1 MDVESLKPF
10 FENHVIPTI
19 KRQPKTFLS
28 IAKQPHYENVISN
41 IYAFFFTVEE
51 VHGVQ
56 DLFMASLLDIIN
68 QSERDLQK
76 KVHQITDFTVDTEV
90 STNKNGRIDLL
101 LSSENHA
108 IIIENKIYHT
118 LGNDLEDY
126 WQSTPV
132 IPNDESNKIGIVLS
146 LNKLHPN
153 HDHFINITHLELL
166 QRVMLNLGKYILTAN
181 DKYVIYLKD
190 FYQNITNL
198 SKSEMNS
205 KDLKFYL
212 DYQKNIL
219 EAVEL
224 QDAVRRHIIDHV
236 ENVARLTNEGFIISK
251 SRGVLNE
258 RLRFLVSPNN
268 KNLMITIVFEKLL
281 TKDRELI
288 LIVEMKYDLL
298 KSKELY
304 RSITFSEQEKAR
316 LKDDFYTDL
325 KNDWCH
331 FAYKDY
337 KITEENFVNLSKF
350 IVEKLE
356 RDHLLTIYKKLDAII
371 PKSNE

>member
-1 MDVESLKPF
+1 MDVEFLKPF
-10 FENHVIPTI
+10 FKNHVIPTI
-19 KRQPKTFLS
+19 KRQPKTFLG

-68 QSERDLQK
+68 QPERDLQK

-146 LNKLHPN
+146 LNKLTLN

-224 QDAVRRHIIDHV
+224 QEAVRRHIINQV
-236 ENVARLTNEGFIISK
+236 ENVAILTNEGFIIAK
-251 SRGVLNE
+251 LRGVLNE

-304 RSITFSEQEKAR
+304 RSITFSEEEKAR

-325 KNDWCH
+325 KSDWCH
-331 FAYKDY
+331 FAYNDY

-356 RDHLLTIYKKLDAII
+356 QDHLLSIYQKLDAII